1 VSLSLSLLAKWSM
14 LMLGIADYL
23 QQQQRVSIS
32 CANQTKYSSRLV
44 GQFLLS
50 FWLPNG

>member
-1 VSLSLSLLAKWSM
+1 LW
-14 LMLGIADYL
+14 IADYL